1 MQQTRF
7 SAAGIF
13 ALFASA
19 VIFTAP
25 AAAKDGRDF
34 AGYYSLTNVTETAGQ
49 VEFTL
54 ALHLFNYSGAD
65 LKQAVV
71 TLRSAPFG
79 PGALNDFAPIKLW
92 RNGSDVVVTQ
102 PIAIPREDFRRWSPR
117 TPPAVSIGYR
127 DEDGHAYRRPVQLSR
142 RPTIAEPRPPADE

>member
-1 MQQTRF
+1 MHRTSF
-7 SAAGIF
+7 SAAGVL

-34 AGYYSLTNVTETAGQ
+34 AGYYSLTNVTENGGQ

-71 TLRSAPFG
+71 TVRSAPFG
-79 PGALNDFAPIKLW
+79 PGILSNFAPIKLW
-92 RNGSDVVVTQ
+92 LSGRDVVVSQ
-102 PIAIPREDFRRWSPR
+102 PIAIPREDFRRWSFR
-117 TPPAVSIGYR
+117 TPPAVFIGYR

-142 RPTIAEPRPPADE
+142 RPTMAEPPAAAAE